1 MHTLVGLTLK
11 LILMFIFCLSDVNE
25 FLIVKLYLIIY
36 FPNLQVGVNSHI
48 FCQFHYDVIA
58 ERTQNWKIRPSL
70 EFSYIIVTYVPIA
83 V

>member
-36 FPNLQVGVNSHI
+36 FPNLQVGV
-48 FCQFHYDVIA
+48 V
-58 ERTQNWKIRPSL
+58 
-70 EFSYIIVTYVPIA
+70 
-83 V
+83 